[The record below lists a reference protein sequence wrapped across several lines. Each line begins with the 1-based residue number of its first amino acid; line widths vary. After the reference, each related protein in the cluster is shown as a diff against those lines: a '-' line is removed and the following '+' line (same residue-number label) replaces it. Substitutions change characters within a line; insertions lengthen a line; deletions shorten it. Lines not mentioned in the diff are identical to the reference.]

1 MEFTLTWREILIA
14 VVLASLFYLIE
25 VTVFS
30 RRNKGSDRTAG
41 EADLRQAL
49 TDRRARVD
57 QLEARLAPEASAAPE
72 DDLAIYDHAVAYARQ
87 GYPASEIA
95 GRCGISIDE
104 ATLIVT
110 LHAPRA
116 GRSSP

>member
-14 VVLASLFYLIE
+14 VVLASLFYLVE

-30 RRNKGSDRTAG
+30 RRSKGADRAAG
-41 EADLRQAL
+41 EADLRQELANL
-49 TDRRARVD
+49 RARVD
-57 QLEARLAPEASAAPE
+57 QLEARLAPAESAPPE

-87 GYPASEIA
+87 GHPAPEIA

-110 LHAPRA
+110 LHAPRTA
-116 GRSSP
+116 GKSR